1 MKTALSRL
9 RVIGN
14 IEGISY
20 LLLLGV
26 AMPLKY
32 LGNMPMAVKI
42 AGSIHGFLFV
52 SFIVA
57 LANVWKT
64 EKWSVTKL
72 AFAFI
77 MSLVPFG
84 TFYLDKQIRQEEAL
98 EVQKA

>member
-32 LGNMPMAVKI
+32 LAEMPMAVKI

-52 SFIVA
+52 AFMVA
-57 LANVWKT
+57 LANVWKS
-64 EKWSVTKL
+64 EKWSFKKLSL
-72 AFAFI
+72 AFIA
-77 MSLVPFG
+77 SLVPFG

-98 EVQKA
+98 LAK

>member
-57 LANVWKT
+57 LENRKMVCHKTGICLYNVSC
-64 EKWSVTKL
+64 SVWDFL
-72 AFAFI
+72 
-77 MSLVPFG
+77 PG
-84 TFYLDKQIRQEEAL
+84 
-98 EVQKA
+98 